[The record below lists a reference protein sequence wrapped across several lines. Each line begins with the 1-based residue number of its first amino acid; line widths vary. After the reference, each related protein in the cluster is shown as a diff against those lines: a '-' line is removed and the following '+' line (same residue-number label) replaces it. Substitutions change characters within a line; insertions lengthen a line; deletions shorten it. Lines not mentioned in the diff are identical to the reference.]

1 MFRNVTWLLVAAF
14 VGLATT
20 PSAAADRSLYE
31 GKTIRIV
38 VGASAGGGS
47 DVYSRVIARH
57 MTRHV
62 PSHPNIIVEN
72 MPGAGTMIAANYV
85 YNVAKPD
92 GLTIGNFI
100 GAVLMGQILGRPGIQ
115 FDARKFEYV
124 GVPSRFTPVCAF
136 TKASGITTVEKL
148 AAAASPVK
156 VGASGP
162 GSILYDAPVVLKEAL
177 GLPIHVISGY
187 KGIGDIRLAAES
199 GELQGICGVGWQALK
214 ASWGKSLEK
223 GDVAVV
229 LQTSPKPNP
238 ELPNVP
244 LAMNYAKTE
253 EARQL
258 IKVAVQDPGNMVFVY
273 VLPPATPK
281 EQVGLLRRAFA
292 NTLRDPEFLADAK
305 KANTEIDPVSGEEL
319 EEMVKG
325 LFSLKPTLVNRL
337 KAILK

>member
-1 MFRNVTWLLVAAF
+1 MFKNFTWLLAAAF

-20 PSAAADRSLYE
+20 GTAAADRSLYE

-57 MTRHV
+57 ITRYV
-62 PSHPNIIVEN
+62 PGNPNIIVEN
-72 MPGAGTMIAANYV
+72 MPGAGTMIAANHV

-100 GAVLMGQILGRPGIQ
+100 GTVLMGQILGRPGIQ
-115 FDARKFEYV
+115 FDARRFEYV
-124 GVPSRFTPVCAF
+124 GVPSKFTFVCAF
-136 TKASGITTVEKL
+136 TKASGITRMERL
-148 AAAASPVK
+148 MASASPVK
-156 VGASGP
+156 VGATGP
-162 GSILYDAPVVLKEAL
+162 GSVLYDVPLVLKEAL

-214 ASWGKSLEK
+214 ASWSKSLDT
-223 GDVAVV
+223 GDVVVV
-229 LQTSPKPNP
+229 LQMSRKPAP
-238 ELPNVP
+238 GLPNVP
-244 LAMNYAKTE
+244 LAVNYAKTE

-258 IKVAVQDPGNMVFVY
+258 IKVAGQDSGNMVFVY
-273 VLPPATPK
+273 VLPPVTPK
-281 EQVGLLRRAFA
+281 EQVGVLRRAFL

-305 KANTEIDPVSGEEL
+305 KANVDIDPVSGEEL
-319 EEMVKG
+319 EELVKG
-325 LFSLKPTLVNRL
+325 IFTLNPTVVNRL